1 MSQAPQTQPT
11 LFDRKA
17 LNAHRARRKSA
28 ALFLHETARDEVED
42 RLSMVNRTF
51 TAPAIVTPF
60 AEIWQNSLP
69 NAVIIPDDDL
79 LALEPG
85 VHDVVIHA
93 MCLHWANDPVG
104 QLIQCRRALKEDGLL
119 LVLMLGGRTLHELRS
134 VIAEAETTITG
145 GLSPR
150 IAPMGE
156 IRDLGALLQRA
167 GLALP
172 VADLVPL
179 IAEYRDLPHLM
190 HDLRD
195 MGETNALAQRQ
206 RHPTPQRL
214 FDMADHLYKE
224 HFSNKNNRLPATF
237 EIVCLTGWS
246 PSDSQ
251 QQPLRPGSARS
262 RLSDALKVPE
272 TKLPK

>member
-1 MSQAPQTQPT
+1 MMQAPQTQPT
-11 LFDRKA
+11 LFDRPA
-17 LNAHRARRKSA
+17 LTAHRARRKPN
-28 ALFLHETARDEVED
+28 ALFLHDTARDEVED

-51 TAPAIVTPF
+51 SDPAIVTPF

-69 NAVIIPDDDL
+69 GAKIVPDDDL

-85 VHDVVIHA
+85 AHDVVVHA

-119 LVLMLGGRTLHELRS
+119 LVVMLGGQTLHQLRS
-134 VIAEAETTITG
+134 TLAEAETTITG

-150 IAPMGE
+150 VAPMGE

-179 IAEYRDLPHLM
+179 TAEYRDLPHLM

-195 MGETNALAQRQ
+195 MGETNALSQRQ
-206 RHPTPQRL
+206 KHPTSRL
-214 FDMADHLYKE
+214 LFEMAGDLYRH
-224 HFSNKNNRLPATF
+224 HFATQDNRLPATF

-246 PSDSQ
+246 PSETQ
-251 QQPLRPGSARS
+251 QKPLRPGSAQS

-272 TKLPK
+272 TKLPE

>member
-1 MSQAPQTQPT
+1 MTQAPQTQPT

-17 LNAHRARRKSA
+17 LILHRARRKPA
-28 ALFLHETARDEVED
+28 AMFLHDLARDEVED

-60 AEIWQNSLP
+60 AEIWQNGFDG
-69 NAVIIPDDDL
+69 ATIVPDDDV
-79 LALEPG
+79 LALTPG
-85 VHDVVIHA
+85 AHDVVIHA

-104 QLIQCRRALKEDGLL
+104 QLIQCRRALQKDGLM
-119 LVLMLGGRTLHELRS
+119 LVLMLGGQTLHQLRS
-134 VIAEAETTITG
+134 AIAEAETTLTG

-150 IAPMGE
+150 VAPMGE

-179 IAEYRDLPHLM
+179 TAQYRDLTHLM

-195 MGETNALAQRQ
+195 MGEANAMAQRQ
-206 RHPTPQRL
+206 KHPTSRL
-214 FDMADHLYKE
+214 LFEMADHLYRE
-224 HFSNKNNRLPATF
+224 HFATDTGRLPATF
-237 EIVCLTGWS
+237 ELVCLTGWS
-246 PSDSQ
+246 PSETQ
-251 QQPLRPGSARS
+251 QKPMRPGSART
-262 RLSDALKVPE
+262 RLADALKVPE
-272 TKLPK
+272 TKLPE